1 MDKGL
6 EQTFF
11 QRQHTNGQQVCVKV
25 LNINN
30 HQGKANQK
38 LNDVAHHT
46 CLNDYYQN
54 KDRRN
59 ACKHA
64 KEKEHL
70 YNFGNIN

>member
-30 HQGKANQK
+30 HQGKANQE

-54 KDRRN
+54 
-59 ACKHA
+59 
-64 KEKEHL
+64 
-70 YNFGNIN
+70 I